1 MMQSATLLLATW
13 VANGHVHGNSGHG
26 RAVKFHSLGVSS
38 QHAHPLGYTVK
49 SETFRSEALPLKAGE
64 VAFTNPAKTLLTFP
78 TPGGE
83 YSIVKF
89 GVAEIVDE
97 AGTSVPLSEV
107 YLHHWLIFNDNR
119 PNLGV
124 CGGYLKYNFGIGAES
139 RGTPV
144 EFPDGYGWVSDS
156 SDVWGAN
163 IHILRTVDLK
173 VNTNSSQ
180 ALKECIECWP
190 GQGKPA
196 CHTASF
202 ACCTDGSFC
211 PTNGVVQNT
220 KNYYFQYTVHYTTDL
235 SIIKPL
241 HVVVLDASN
250 CQVETNI
257 EANDVNPWAITEHA
271 WKSPVKGNI
280 VFTA

>member
-144 EFPDGYGWVSDS
+144 EFPAGYAWVANSD
-156 SDVWGAN
+156 DTWGINA
-163 IHILRTVDLK
+163 HLLRTEGLK
-173 VNTNSSQ
+173 IETNQSQ

-190 GQGKPA
+190 GEGKK
-196 CHTASF
+196 CTTASF
-202 ACCTDGSFC
+202 QCCMDGAFCPTDGSVS
-211 PTNGVVQNT
+211 GR
-220 KNYYFQYTVHYTTDL
+220 KIYYFQYTVEYTTD
-235 SIIKPL
+235 
-241 HVVVLDASN
+241 V
-250 CQVETNI
+250 
-257 EANDVNPWAITEHA
+257 
-271 WKSPVKGNI
+271 
-280 VFTA
+280 